1 MSRTAKSPS
10 PAPAIR
16 DSRTSAVRD
25 SYGSRVVGYLKW
37 NLMLLRLKRF
47 LFSVPYHHQDHHHH
61 LQMAPCSTGASR
73 SKASPAVST
82 IGQSTEHFS
91 VTPITFN
98 GILSHRHNQ
107 SVNSIEKHTDHEIIF
122 HPQSKSLSYAT
133 PQISPLFL
141 LATKS
146 KRRGLN

>member
-122 HPQSKSLSYAT
+122 HPQSKSLDAT